1 MMMSGRSTWRW
12 VEVGDVEI
20 LVGPD
25 YLWNRVR
32 AAMLNIDVAL
42 ELLEN
47 GDIVS
52 ATERIKLARSE
63 LQVLYASI
71 NRYEVSV
78 YMSTSTARR
87 ILELARYVDIQ
98 FDKLVEHFIRK
109 GVRELESRVVAET
122 GRMPADADP
131 C

>member
-1 MMMSGRSTWRW
+1 
-12 VEVGDVEI
+12 VEI

-25 YLWNRVR
+25 HIWNRVR
-32 AAMLNIDVAL
+32 AAMLNIDSAL

-47 GDIVS
+47 GDVMS
-52 ATERIKLARSE
+52 AIDRIKTARAE
-63 LQVLYASI
+63 LQALYASI
-71 NRYEVSV
+71 SKYEVSI
-78 YMSTSTARR
+78 YMSVSTARR
-87 ILELARYVDIQ
+87 ILELARYADIR

>member
-1 MMMSGRSTWRW
+1 M
-12 VEVGDVEI
+12 EL

-52 ATERIKLARSE
+52 ATERIKLARAE
-63 LQVLYASI
+63 LQALYASI
-71 NRYEVSV
+71 YRYEVSI
-78 YMSTSTARR
+78 YMTTGTARR
-87 ILELARYVDIQ
+87 ILELARYAGVH
-98 FDKLVEHFIRK
+98 FDKLIEHFIRR
-109 GVRELESRVVAET
+109 GIAELESRVVAET

>member
-1 MMMSGRSTWRW
+1 
-12 VEVGDVEI
+12 VEELDI
-20 LVGPD
+20 MVGPD
-25 YLWNRVR
+25 YIWSRVR

>member
-1 MMMSGRSTWRW
+1 MRVSGRSTWRW
-12 VEVGDVEI
+12 AEVEEMEI

-32 AAMLNIDVAL
+32 AAMLNIDSAL
-42 ELLEN
+42 ELLNN
-47 GDIVS
+47 GDVMS
-52 ATERIKLARSE
+52 ATEKIKLARSE
-63 LQVLYASI
+63 LQALYASI
-71 NRYEVSV
+71 YRYEVSI
-78 YMSTSTARR
+78 YMDVRIVRR
-87 ILELARYVDIQ
+87 LLELARHADVR

-109 GVRELESRVVAET
+109 GIVELESRIVAET

>member
-1 MMMSGRSTWRW
+1 MEEM
-12 VEVGDVEI
+12 EI

-32 AAMLNIDVAL
+32 VAMLNIDSAL

-47 GDIVS
+47 GDVMS
-52 ATERIKLARSE
+52 ATEKIKLAKAE
-63 LQVLYASI
+63 LQALYASI
-71 NRYEVSV
+71 YRYEVSI
-78 YMSTSTARR
+78 YMDTKTTRR
-87 ILELARYVDIQ
+87 LLELARYAEVR
-98 FDKLVEHFIRK
+98 FDKLVEMFIRR
-109 GVRELESRVVAET
+109 GIRELESRIVAET